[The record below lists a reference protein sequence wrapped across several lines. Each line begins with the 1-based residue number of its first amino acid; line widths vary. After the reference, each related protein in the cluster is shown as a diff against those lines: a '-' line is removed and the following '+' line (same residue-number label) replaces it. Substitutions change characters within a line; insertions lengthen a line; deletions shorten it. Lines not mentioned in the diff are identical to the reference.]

1 MSAVPI
7 ETPRRLTVS
16 EYLELEN
23 ASEFRHEYVDGYMIP
38 LVVDM
43 AGNLY
48 EHTVIA
54 VNISSIVHGHLRGS
68 PCRVS
73 DSNLRVKARR
83 LARYRYPD
91 VTVVCGQPEFDPA
104 DPARMTVVNPRLVI
118 EIISDSTEG
127 ADRGEKFDDYR
138 AIASLDEYVLIRQ
151 KQPVVEVFR
160 RRDDGSWLYRV
171 YEGIETT
178 ARLESIGVDVALAD
192 VFAGV
197 TFPPPRDD
205 AGDVT
210 KPELK

>member
-1 MSAVPI
+1 M
-7 ETPRRLTVS
+7 TVS
-16 EYLELEN
+16 EYLEREH
-23 ASEFRHEYVDGYMIP
+23 ASEHRHEYVDGQMIP

-54 VNISSIVHGHLRGS
+54 VNVASIVHGHLRGQ

-127 ADRGEKFDDYR
+127 TDRGEKFDDYR
-138 AIASLDEYVLIRQ
+138 AIDSLDEYVLIRQ

-171 YEGIETT
+171 HEGMEAI
-178 ARLESIGVDVALAD
+178 ARLDSIGVELALAE
-192 VFAGV
+192 VFAGI
-197 TFPPPRDD
+197 TFPPPPDD
-205 AGDVT
+205 QGDVA
-210 KPELK
+210 KPEPT